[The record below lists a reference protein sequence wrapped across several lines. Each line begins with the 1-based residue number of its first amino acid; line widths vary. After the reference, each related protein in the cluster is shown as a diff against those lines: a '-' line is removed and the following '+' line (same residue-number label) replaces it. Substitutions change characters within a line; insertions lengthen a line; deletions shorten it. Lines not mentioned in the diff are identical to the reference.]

1 MALQCAQAVSEV
13 AKVAGDSTAPYV
25 QDLLAGLLAELPGRL
40 WEVGSVFLLFQFTT
54 FRGSS
59 CQTLD

>member
-1 MALQCAQAVSEV
+1 VALQCAQAVSEV

-25 QDLLAGLLAELPGRL
+25 QDLLAGLLTELPGRL
-40 WEVGSVFLLFQFTT
+40 WEVGLVFLLFQFIK